1 MCECDLGGK
10 NIIGYESMMQ
20 LIWNFPSLL
29 WFELVNIYI
38 YIVCKIY
45 GTRADKVY
53 FLILFF

>member
-29 WFELVNIYI
+29 WFELVK
-38 YIVCKIY
+38 VCKIY

>member
-38 YIVCKIY
+38 VCKIY